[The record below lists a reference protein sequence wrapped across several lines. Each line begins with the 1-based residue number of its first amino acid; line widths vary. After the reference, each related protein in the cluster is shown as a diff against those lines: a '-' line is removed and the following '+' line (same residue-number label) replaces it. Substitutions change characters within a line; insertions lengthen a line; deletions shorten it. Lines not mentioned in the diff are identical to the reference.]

1 MNGSVSLVGGH
12 MDYFYECEIC
22 GKKDGYERADGRNIC
37 DRCYD
42 TLVNKEKFITYLGE
56 VSFGSDFERQSE
68 RLMEKHNIEA
78 VHAGCYLCNYG
89 DVSICLASG
98 GCKNLAICNQINKE
112 EKQL

>member
-1 MNGSVSLVGGH
+1 MDGSVSLVGGH
-12 MDYFYECEIC
+12 MDYFYECEVC

-37 DRCYD
+37 DRCFD
-42 TLVNKEKFITYLGE
+42 ALVNKEKFITYLGE

-68 RLMEKHNIEA
+68 RLMEKYNIEA

-98 GCKNLAICNQINKE
+98 GCKQLAICNEIERK